1 MIKVNSLKKLEDNI
15 DIDKKKNMEEYLIQH
30 NLKSQ
35 FDILDRS
42 IGESDILQMIYMQSQ
57 VIERNI
63 LRQD

>member
-42 IGESDILQMIYMQSQ
+42 IGESDIL
-57 VIERNI
+57 
-63 LRQD
+63 